1 MLDEAFEYLEK
12 RKVTKNKSNVNFYFS
27 NFFLIIKKN
36 DSEFSYEIIVV
47 DDGSRDNTSK
57 VNHLKFF
64 KK

>member
-1 MLDEAFEYLEK
+1 MLISIFL
-12 RKVTKNKSNVNFYFS
+12 V
-27 NFFLIIKKN
+27 FFLIIKKN

-57 VNHLKFF
+57 VNHLKIF